1 MESGN
6 NRGDW
11 GVVGG
16 EWRPD
21 SGVAG
26 EEVGGNVELGGRI
39 KKTLAKM
46 SDDAYLNDVFKK
58 LYFKELSGGDEF
70 VVSMWSRISPSIKHM
85 LETIGLKDCTPVG
98 ERKGG

>member
-46 SDDAYLNDVFKK
+46 SDDTYLNDVFKK

>member
-26 EEVGGNVELGGRI
+26 EEVGGNVEMGGRI

-98 ERKGG
+98 EIEGG

>member
-26 EEVGGNVELGGRI
+26 EEVGGNVEMGGRI

-85 LETIGLKDCTPVG
+85 LETIGLKECTPVG
-98 ERKGG
+98 EREGG